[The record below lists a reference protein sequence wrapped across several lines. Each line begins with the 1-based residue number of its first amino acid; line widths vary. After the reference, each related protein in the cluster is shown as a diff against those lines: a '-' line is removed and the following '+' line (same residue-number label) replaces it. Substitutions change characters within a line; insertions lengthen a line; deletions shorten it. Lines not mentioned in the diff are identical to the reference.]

1 MAVSDILPACCA
13 VVPYAAAAA
22 FIARERRRLAGDGGP
37 VRVALVADGI
47 GSTHGVTRALEEVRE
62 RGVPGFEVEVIG
74 TDRAVDRRLGAPA
87 ELDVPFYPGLRVGVP
102 SLPGVVEALA
112 EGRYDLVH
120 VCAPGPGG
128 IAGAAV
134 ARLLGLP
141 LVGSYHTELAA
152 YAAIRAQDAPDALAG
167 VRPAEIERMVEG
179 GLSAFYGACDLV
191 LSPSAATDARLATLG
206 VEAVGRWDRGVDLG
220 RFSPELRTRGDDG
233 RIRVLYAGRLSREKG
248 VDLLAS
254 AFLAARARDPRLE
267 LVLAGGGPE
276 EDALRARLRGAAT
289 FLGWLDGEAL
299 ARAYADADLFL
310 FCSRTDTF
318 GQVVLEAQASGVP
331 VVAVNAGGPAELI
344 ADGRTGVLC
353 PASCSDLAAAVAGL
367 AAAPR
372 ARARLARAGPAAARE
387 RSWEASLAA
396 LGAGWE
402 RALAF
407 SAPRPGVA
415 LTA

>member
-1 MAVSDILPACCA
+1 VALPAGGELLAAVCA
-13 VVPYAAAAA
+13 AIPYAAAAG
-22 FIARERRRLAGDGGP
+22 FIARERRRLAPPGAP
-37 VRVALVADGI
+37 ARVALVADGI
-47 GSTHGVTRALEEVRE
+47 GATHGVARALEEVRE

-112 EGRYDLVH
+112 EGRYDVVH
-120 VCAPGPGG
+120 VCAPGP
-128 IAGAAV
+128 AGVAAAAV

-152 YAAIRAQDAPDALAG
+152 YAEIRAGSADVARTVEGALA
-167 VRPAEIERMVEG
+167 
-179 GLSAFYGACDLV
+179 AFYGACDLV
-191 LSPSAATDARLATLG
+191 LSPSAASDARLAGLG

-220 RFSPELRTRGDDG
+220 RFSPGLRTRAADG
-233 RIRVLYAGRLSREKG
+233 RVRVLYAGRLSREKG
-248 VDLLAS
+248 LDLLAS

-289 FLGWLDGEAL
+289 FLGWLESDAL

-318 GQVVLEAQASGVP
+318 GQTVLEAQASGVP

-353 PASCSDLAAAVAGL
+353 PPNCSDLAAAVAGL
-367 AAAPR
+367 AGAPR

-415 LTA
+415 VTA